1 MKTAEDRALDYLAT
15 LTAIGRKLLEE
26 GRSEA
31 EGLSQGN
38 ISLVTVPRATLA
50 RLHDGLIFPPDIE
63 ETLERRIRDLEAKG
77 DL

>member
-1 MKTAEDRALDYLAT
+1 MKTAEDRALDYLAV
-15 LTAIGRKLLEE
+15 LTSIGRKLLEE

-31 EGLSQGN
+31 EGLAQGN
-38 ISLVTVPRATLA
+38 TALVTVPRATLA

-63 ETLERRIRDLEAKG
+63 ETLQRRIVEMEERG